1 MSNYVLSHDEIDDNG
16 HLFGIHCA
24 LEPFNL
30 AFKINALLGVSL
42 VRTKLDVTFKNNQDR
57 YMVYKN
63 IVKKNEAS
71 VWLYSNTFLASTVN
85 KSSGAL
91 FKNEVVEHSL
101 LPEFSKTDYLLKM
114 VAEDSYCTEFAKSL
128 ILLPDVLSCYLLPS
142 DKIKSKHNLIFD

>member
-114 VAEDSYCTEFAKSL
+114 VAEGSYCTEFAKSL